1 VNPTA
6 TPGAGSTSGREGE
19 PDGRR
24 HQLGGPRPPDRRWN
38 PKRALKGPAGQAL
51 DASGTGSL
59 VDSASPSKL
68 ITPRLLSL
76 RAAANYLGVSPW
88 TIRDLET
95 KRVLKRVTVPLP
107 GGTELRKLLFDKEEL
122 DRLID
127 VWRT

>member
-1 VNPTA
+1 MNPTA
-6 TPGAGSTSGREGE
+6 APGAGSTSGRKGE

-24 HQLGGPRPPDRRWN
+24 HELGGPRPTDRLGN
-38 PKRALKGPAGQAL
+38 PRRTRKGPAGQAP
-51 DASGTGSL
+51 DASDTGSL
-59 VDSASPSKL
+59 VDGASPSEL

-88 TIRDLET
+88 TVRDLEA

-107 GGTELRKLLFDKEEL
+107 GGTELRKLLFDKLEL

>member
-1 VNPTA
+1 VNPTT
-6 TPGAGSTSGREGE
+6 TPGDGSTSGREGE

-24 HQLGGPRPPDRRWN
+24 HQRGGLRPTDRLWN
-38 PKRALKGPAGQAL
+38 PRRTGKGPAGRPP

-59 VDSASPSKL
+59 VDSTSPSKL
-68 ITPRLLSL
+68 VTPRLLSL
-76 RAAANYLGVSPW
+76 RAAADYLGVSPW
-88 TIRDLET
+88 TVRDLEA